1 MLRIVLTLLLFQQ
14 MDSVNVKNII
24 KLQNIITSSAIMSAV
39 TKRVNSELI
48 NESVIINEV
57 TNVHSKNEYISMIL
71 TPLFIALL
79 FSQYDNIKKFEKKF
93 VDIELYSETRKKT
106 NLFILIVLYVFTRN
120 VENAI

>member
-14 MDSVNVKNII
+14 IDAVNIKNII
-24 KLQNIITSSAIMSAV
+24 KLQNIITSSAVMSAV

-48 NESVIINEV
+48 NESVINEV
-57 TNVHSKNEYISMIL
+57 TNIHSKNEYISIVL
-71 TPLFIALL
+71 TPLLIALL

-93 VDIELYSETRKKT
+93 VDIELYSDTRKKT
-106 NLFILIVLYVFTRN
+106 NLFILIVLYVFTIN

>member
-1 MLRIVLTLLLFQQ
+1 